1 MDSNEERI
9 KRNGTL
15 EGHNITHT
23 QKIIITG
30 PYQETQKVSYH
41 STTSVLFALSLNK
54 IKYIGQHGR
63 LV

>member
-23 QKIIITG
+23 QKIYKQVDVRAHT
-30 PYQETQKVSYH
+30 
-41 STTSVLFALSLNK
+41 
-54 IKYIGQHGR
+54 IGR
-63 LV
+63 